1 MTTPSK
7 RARENQKA
15 RKKRDKAERRR
26 EKRDMGPGHV
36 PTTAPPE
43 QMTAPSPSL
52 EDIMATMDG
61 GATEVDGGTQIPV
74 KLFIGSLSYD
84 TSSQSLREAFEKFGP
99 VAEAVVITDRDTG
112 QSRGFGFVTMANRKD
127 GSKAIDAMDDA
138 ELDGRRIAVNVAT
151 ERR

>member
-7 RARENQKA
+7 RARENKKA

-26 EKRDMGPGHV
+26 EKRDMGTGHIPV
-36 PTTAPPE
+36 TAPPE

-61 GATEVDGGTQIPV
+61 GATQVDGGTQIPV
-74 KLFIGSLSYD
+74 KLFVGSLSYD
-84 TSSQSLREAFEKFGP
+84 TDSHGLRQAFEQFGP
-99 VAEAVVITDRDTG
+99 VTEAVVITDRDTG
-112 QSRGFGFVTMANRKD
+112 QSRGFGFVTFANRKD

-151 ERR
+151 DRR